1 MMNKT
6 SSDGQLFQEEQQA
19 LQTARDISV
28 EERHQANELLPD
40 FLRLAEQYDKLLRL
54 TRKIF
59 RISDNQGKVL
69 HQHQTE
75 MQTLLDNANQGF
87 LTFGPDLRVGR
98 QFSAE
103 CSRIFQRNIAG
114 VSILE
119 LMAPDDGEDKELWR
133 QRFADVFA
141 APGEQ
146 AGTALKNIPSVVRI
160 GALDIRVE
168 CKFIFRTSQDAE
180 QPLLMMML
188 TDITELLKA
197 EQEIHFLSFHDK
209 LTGLYNRAYVERAA
223 QELIRQARL
232 PLSVIVAD
240 MNGLKITND
249 MFGHEQGDRLLAA
262 MAEVLVASCRRSDI
276 VARWGGDEFLVVL
289 PDTDAEQ
296 CRQICDRI
304 LAGCAAAPKTP
315 IQLSAA
321 LGSATG
327 ESELRGLSDLFS
339 QAEDRMYQNKL
350 ERSSAV
356 RSRLVADFLG
366 DDPQLTER
374 FFAYLA
380 QRSPQATG
388 KDSGV

>member
-1 MMNKT
+1 MNKT
-6 SSDGQLFQEEQQA
+6 CSDGQLFQEEQQA
-19 LQTARDISV
+19 LQTAREIAA
-28 EERHQANELLPD
+28 EQRYQTNELLPAL
-40 FLRLAEQYDKLLRL
+40 LRLSEQYDKLLRL

-103 CSRIFQRNIAG
+103 CSRIFQRNPAG

-119 LMAPDDGEDKELWR
+119 LMAPDGGEARDLWR
-133 QRFADVFA
+133 QRLADVFA
-141 APGEQ
+141 EPAEKTGD
-146 AGTALKNIPSVVRI
+146 ALKNIPAVVKI
-160 GALDIRVE
+160 GAMDIRVE
-168 CKFIFRTSQDAE
+168 CKFIFHSIQAGE

-188 TDITELLKA
+188 TDITEILKA

-209 LTGLYNRAYVERAA
+209 LTGLYNRAYVEKAA
-223 QELIRQARL
+223 QELIQHARH

-240 MNGLKITND
+240 MNGLKIAND
-249 MFGHEQGDRLLAA
+249 MFGHEQGDRLLVA
-262 MAEVLVASCRRSDI
+262 MAEALVASCRRSDI

-289 PDTDAEQ
+289 PDTDAKQ
-296 CRQICDRI
+296 CSKICERI
-304 LAGCAAAPKTP
+304 LAACTEAPKTP
-315 IQLSAA
+315 IQLSVA

-327 ESELRGLSDLFS
+327 GTELRVLSDLFS

-356 RSRLVADFLG
+356 RSNLVADFLG
-366 DDPQLTER
+366 EDPQLTER

-380 QRSPQATG
+380 QRAPQTTG

>member
-1 MMNKT
+1 MNKT

-19 LQTARDISV
+19 LQTAREIAA
-28 EERHQANELLPD
+28 EQRYQTNELLPVL
-40 FLRLAEQYDKLLRL
+40 LRLTEQYDKLLRL

-119 LMAPDDGEDKELWR
+119 LMAPSGGDELDLWR
-133 QRFADVFA
+133 QRLADVFA
-141 APGEQ
+141 APGEKT
-146 AGTALKNIPSVVRI
+146 GNALKNIPSVVKI

-168 CKFIFRTSQDAE
+168 CKFIFHSIQVGE

-188 TDITELLKA
+188 TDITEILKA

-209 LTGLYNRAYVERAA
+209 LTGLYNRAYVEKAA
-223 QELIRQARL
+223 QELILQARY

-249 MFGHEQGDRLLAA
+249 MFGHEQGDRLLSA
-262 MAEVLVASCRRSDI
+262 MAQVLVASCCKSDI

-289 PDTDAEQ
+289 PDTDAER
-296 CRQICDRI
+296 CRHICDRI
-304 LAGCAAAPKTP
+304 LAACAAAPKTP

-321 LGSATG
+321 LGFATG
-327 ESELRGLSDLFS
+327 GSELRGLSDLFS

-356 RSRLVADFLG
+356 RSKLVTDFLG

>member
-1 MMNKT
+1 MNKT

-19 LQTARDISV
+19 LQTAQNIAMEDRY
-28 EERHQANELLPD
+28 QANELLPAM
-40 FLRLAEQYDKLLRL
+40 LRLTEHYDKLLRL

-87 LTFGPDLRVGR
+87 LTFGTDLKVGR

-103 CSRIFQRNIAG
+103 CGRIFQRNIAG

-119 LMAPDDGEDKELWR
+119 LMAPEDCEERELWR
-133 QRFADVFA
+133 QRLAEVFA
-141 APGEQ
+141 ASADQTGN
-146 AGTALKNIPSVVRI
+146 ALKNIPSVVKI

-168 CKFIFRTSQDAE
+168 CKFIFHSIQVGE

-188 TDITELLKA
+188 TDITEILKA

-223 QELIRQARL
+223 QELISQARL

-296 CRQICDRI
+296 CRQVCDRI
-304 LAGCAAAPKTP
+304 LAACAAAPKTP

-327 ESELRGLSDLFS
+327 GSELHGLSDLFS

-356 RSRLVADFLG
+356 RSKLVADFLG

>member
-1 MMNKT
+1 MNKT
-6 SSDGQLFQEEQQA
+6 SSDGQLFQEEQLA
-19 LQTARDISV
+19 LQTAQDITA
-28 EERHQANELLPD
+28 EQRHRENELLPAM
-40 FLRLAEQYDKLLRL
+40 LRLTEQYDKLLRL

-87 LTFGPDLRVGR
+87 LTFGPDLKVGR

-103 CSRIFQRNIAG
+103 CSRIFQRNIGG

-119 LMAPDDGEDKELWR
+119 LMASDNGERELWR

-146 AGTALKNIPSVVRI
+146 TGTALKSIPSVVKI

-168 CKFIFRTSQDAE
+168 CKFIFHSIQVGE

-188 TDITELLKA
+188 TDITEILKA
-197 EQEIHFLSFHDK
+197 EQEIRYLSFHDK
-209 LTGLYNRAYVERAA
+209 LTGLYNRHYVEKAA
-223 QELIRQARL
+223 QELIQQARL

-262 MAEVLVASCRRSDI
+262 MAQVLLVSCRRSDV
-276 VARWGGDEFLVVL
+276 VARWGGDEFLVLL

-296 CRQICDRI
+296 CRHVCDRI
-304 LAGCAAAPKTP
+304 LAACAAATKTP

-321 LGSATG
+321 LGAATG
-327 ESELRGLSDLFS
+327 GTELSGLSDLFS

-350 ERSSAV
+350 ELGPAV
-356 RSRLVADFLG
+356 RSKLVADFLG
-366 DDPQLTER
+366 DDPQLAER

-380 QRSPQATG
+380 QRSPQVTG
-388 KDSGV
+388 KDAGV